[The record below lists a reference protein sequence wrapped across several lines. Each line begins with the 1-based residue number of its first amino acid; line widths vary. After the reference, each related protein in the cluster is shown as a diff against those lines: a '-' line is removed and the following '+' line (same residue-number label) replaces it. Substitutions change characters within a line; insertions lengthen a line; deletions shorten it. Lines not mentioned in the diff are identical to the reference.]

1 MQKGTLKGLK
11 PFPIWYITF
20 GSKPY
25 IRQEKPSPERGRS
38 IGADSPLL
46 RCIVPH
52 RGLHVGVE
60 DGIPSKIPLIR
71 HTLEVR
77 SQFC

>member
-1 MQKGTLKGLK
+1 MQKGALKGLK

-20 GSKPY
+20 GSETY

-38 IGADSPLL
+38 IGADRPLL

-52 RGLHVGVE
+52 RGRHVGVE
-60 DGIPSKIPLIR
+60 YGISSKIPLIR
-71 HTLEVR
+71 HILEVC